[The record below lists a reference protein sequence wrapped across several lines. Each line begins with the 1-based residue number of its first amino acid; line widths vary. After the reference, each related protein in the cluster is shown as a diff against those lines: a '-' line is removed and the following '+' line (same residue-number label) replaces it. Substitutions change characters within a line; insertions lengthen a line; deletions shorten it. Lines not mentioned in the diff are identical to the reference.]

1 MGSIAD
7 EAKRDAGW
15 AVFAAVFC
23 LWGPIHLQSP
33 WGSILAS
40 VFAAEAILLWK
51 RKKAGVYLAFF
62 TVLCAAVFFG
72 WLIFAKGF
80 TWLRLALVVSMLCW
94 LIGYWRGYGDL
105 LLGKTTWDHDRGST
119 RLPSREQDPG
129 DAEAPED
136 DAEPKPMISIV
147 LLRSKLK
154 FLDDKVLLE
163 IIRDAWDPARKWNE
177 EELFIAGESPVLM
190 VRSPQGMW
198 TLHNRPGTYFDDM
211 SATERIPDLRL
222 RKAVK
227 EHEAW
232 LAVDLMHSFDENLS
246 PDLYYPYIFRLVRE
260 LADEDTLVIFRPETG
275 QINIW
280 SEEVANS
287 LGSTDPLEEF
297 ATPVHSPVIQVSD
310 QDPRMKEAVAEAR
323 NSFEVFREHWKN
335 RKPEDGFI
343 VKAAIKRK
351 GNSEIIWILV
361 TGLEPEFIHGTLANQ
376 PVDLDGLKAGDSVE
390 VPVED
395 LYDWAVSL
403 KDVPEPVGMFTEK
416 VVRTVEREL
425 RSPGS
430 KPV

>member
-1 MGSIAD
+1 MGSIAA
-7 EAKRDAGW
+7 EAKRDAKW
-15 AVFAAVFC
+15 AVVGMAVCIWGLVKLHAPFAGVLAV
-23 LWGPIHLQSP
+23 
-33 WGSILAS
+33 A
-40 VFAAEAILLWK
+40 FAAEAVLLWK
-51 RKKAGVYLAFF
+51 RKKAGAYLSFFTALCGAAFF
-62 TVLCAAVFFG
+62 S
-72 WLIFAKGF
+72 WLIYAKGF
-80 TWLRLALVVSMLCW
+80 SWVRLALVGAMLFS
-94 LIGYWRGYGDL
+94 LLSYWGSYGDL
-105 LLGKTTWDHDRGST
+105 LRGKATWDDERNPDLRKPADEDS
-119 RLPSREQDPG
+119 G
-129 DAEAPED
+129 DNDDEA
-136 DAEPKPMISIV
+136 KPMTSIV
-147 LLRSKLK
+147 LLRSKPK

-163 IIRDAWDPARKWNE
+163 IIRDAWDPARKWTE
-177 EELFIAGESPVLM
+177 EELFVAGESPVLM

-287 LGSTDPLEEF
+287 LGSADPLEEF

-335 RKPEDGFI
+335 RTPEDGFI
-343 VKAAIKRK
+343 VKASIKRM

-390 VPVED
+390 VPVDD

-403 KDVPEPVGMFTEK
+403 KDVTEPVGMFTEK
-416 VVRTVEREL
+416 VVRMVEREL

>member
-1 MGSIAD
+1 MGSIAA
-7 EAKRDAGW
+7 EAKRDAKW
-15 AVFAAVFC
+15 AVVGMAVCIWGLVKLHAPFAGVLAV
-23 LWGPIHLQSP
+23 
-33 WGSILAS
+33 A
-40 VFAAEAILLWK
+40 FAAEAVLLWK
-51 RKKAGVYLAFF
+51 RKKAGAYLSFFTALCGAAFF
-62 TVLCAAVFFG
+62 S
-72 WLIFAKGF
+72 WLIYAKGF
-80 TWLRLALVVSMLCW
+80 SWVRLALVGAMLFS
-94 LIGYWRGYGDL
+94 LLSYWGSYGDL
-105 LLGKTTWDHDRGST
+105 LRGKATWDDERNPD
-119 RLPSREQDPG
+119 LREPADEDSG
-129 DAEAPED
+129 DNDDEA
-136 DAEPKPMISIV
+136 KPMTSIV
-147 LLRSKLK
+147 LLRSKPK

-163 IIRDAWDPARKWNE
+163 IIRDAWDPARKWTE
-177 EELFIAGESPVLM
+177 EELFVAGKSPVLM

-246 PDLYYPYIFRLVRE
+246 PDLYYPYIFRLVLE

-287 LGSTDPLEEF
+287 LGSADPLEEF

-335 RKPEDGFI
+335 RTPEDGFI
-343 VKAAIKRK
+343 VKASIKRK

-390 VPVED
+390 VPVDD

-403 KDVPEPVGMFTEK
+403 KDVTEPVGMFTEK
-416 VVRTVEREL
+416 VVRMVEREL